1 MQEVTANN
9 RWPAAYRHKP
19 KYPISKAIG
28 EKTTCVVEAGE
39 DKEIQRTTR
48 LL

>member
-9 RWPAAYRHKP
+9 RWQQPRHKS
-19 KYPISKAIG
+19 IRSKAIG
-28 EKTTCVVEAGE
+28 EKTTCVVETGE